1 MRIRQFFTLKAEP
14 QPLTPDPR
22 PSTRRRFREQLDRVQ
37 PFSLVLLACAVGVVT
52 GGGAIV
58 FAELINLVQWLAI
71 GSTELPLYVLPHLS
85 WYHILVIPALGGLC
99 VAFLFFFVS
108 HEARGHGVPEVI
120 ESIAF
125 KGGKIRPQVALI
137 KSLASALTIGTGGSV
152 GREGPIV
159 QIGAALGS
167 SLGQVLR
174 VPSSRLPTLA
184 GCGVAGG
191 IAAVFNAPIAGAFFA
206 LEVVMGNFAMPAF
219 GPIMLSSVLATVVS
233 RAYFGNQPAF
243 VVPGYTLVSEWELPF
258 YLLLGIACGL
268 GGLAFMFVLD
278 TLEKGFAKLPIHNL
292 LKPALGG
299 LALGAIILFVPN
311 IYGVGYATM
320 SAILRGGIPWPWL
333 LLLLPV
339 KMGATSLTLASG
351 GSGGLFLP
359 ILYLGAI
366 TGGLFGFG
374 LGALFPTITAPSGA
388 YALVGMAAFL
398 AGAVHCP
405 ITAFLLL
412 FEITGDYHIILPLM
426 LSCTVSTLVAKL
438 LREESIYTLQ
448 LLRRGIDVHSREE
461 NLMRVFTVAQVM
473 RREVPTLRD
482 AAPFAEVVRHFLVS
496 ELPVCFVVDHNGHLL
511 GEISIHDV
519 KTMLQEDALGPLV
532 IAKDLTQNPEATVN
546 PDETLA
552 RCLEKFAVIEQEY
565 LPVVSPAMQLQGVIS
580 QRDILNLYNREMLRH
595 EYLGLSLRAERLTSS
610 VHERVRLPHEYV
622 VEVVRVPGLYAGKTL
637 RETQLRTQFALTAV
651 AIRRGGFNGQD
662 ELPDPDRPLVRQDY
676 LVLVGRPADVRR
688 FAAEGEDGDRAVE
701 S

>member
-1 MRIRQFFTLKAEP
+1 MKIRQFFTLNSDP
-14 QPLTPDPR
+14 RPLTPDPQW
-22 PSTRRRFREQLDRVQ
+22 SSRRRFREQLDRVQ

-71 GSTELPLYVLPHLS
+71 GSTDLPLYVLPHLS
-85 WYHILVIPALGGLC
+85 WYHILFIPAIGGLL
-99 VAFLFFFVS
+99 VAPLTFFAS
-108 HEARGHGVPEVI
+108 REAGGHGVPEVI

-125 KGGKIRPQVALI
+125 KGGKIRPQVALV

-219 GPIMLSSVLATVVS
+219 GPVMLSSVLATVVS
-233 RAYFGNQPAF
+233 RAYFGNHPAF
-243 VVPGYTLVSEWELPF
+243 VVPGYTLKSEWELPL
-258 YLLLGIACGL
+258 YLFLGIACGL

-278 TLEKGFAKLPIHNL
+278 TLEKWFAKLPVHHL

-299 LALGAIILFVPN
+299 LILGVVILFVPN
-311 IYGVGYATM
+311 IYGIGYATM
-320 SAILRGGIPWPWL
+320 DAILRGGLSWLWL

-374 LGALFPTITAPSGA
+374 VEALFPGVTAPSGA

-398 AGAVHCP
+398 AGAIHCP

-426 LSCTVSTLVAKL
+426 VSCTVSTLVAKL

-448 LLRRGIDVHSREE
+448 LMRRGIDVHSREE
-461 NLMRVFTVAQVM
+461 NLMRAFTVGQVM
-473 RREVPTLRD
+473 RREMPTLRD
-482 AAPFAEVVRHFLVS
+482 SAPFAEVVRHFLVS
-496 ELPVCFVVDHNGHLL
+496 ELPVCFVVDQSGRLL

-532 IAKDLTQNPEATVN
+532 IAEDLLQKPEATAG

-552 RCLEKFAVIEQEY
+552 RCLEKFAAIEQEY

-595 EYLGLSLRAERLTSS
+595 EYLGLSLRAERFTSS

-622 VEVVRVPGLYAGKTL
+622 VEVIRVPVQYAGKTL
-637 RETQLRTQFALTAV
+637 REIQLRTHFSLTVVAV
-651 AIRRGGFNGQD
+651 RRGGFNGQD
-662 ELPDPDRPLVRQDY
+662 ELPNPDWPLMRQDY
-676 LVLVGRPADVRR
+676 LVLVGRPVDVRR
-688 FAAEGEDGDRAVE
+688 FTAESEEKEQILR